1 MKKVL
6 LSVLFLLMISTK
18 VNAGITTIYHKQ
30 DFASFSKEIIN
41 KCEIKHSKIY
51 KRKLDVTDHREM
63 AFASDKEM
71 TWHSAMQ
78 YHVYLV
84 AKCQKDKQ
92 WHLYNLSIRKW
103 TEDNKQE
110 FVEKQNC
117 VDTYSVEKNF
127 FSSNHWGMYKATK
140 TYNSDFSC
148 KVHESNMIIDQIK
161 QKDFDYNDV
170 NVLIKKFESKSD
182 AWKKQTFGNQ
192 WAIWQ
197 EFREIPV
204 TTFINEVGLKLTDL
218 IGITNA
224 KQLKFDVL

>member
-6 LSVLFLLMISTK
+6 LFVLFLFAMSAK
-18 VNAGITTIYHKQ
+18 ANAGTITTYHKQ
-30 DFASFSKEIIN
+30 DFSSFSKEIAN

-51 KRKLDVTDHREM
+51 KRKLDATDHREM
-63 AFASDKEM
+63 AFVSDKEM
-71 TWHSAMQ
+71 TWDSATQ

-103 TEDNKQE
+103 TEDKQEE

-117 VDTYSVEKNF
+117 VDTYSVEKKF
-127 FSSNHWGMYKATK
+127 FSNDHWGMYKATK
-140 TYNSDFSC
+140 TYDSDFSC
-148 KVHESNMIIDQIK
+148 KIHESNMIIDQIK
-161 QKDFDYNDV
+161 QKGFDYNDV

-192 WAIWQ
+192 WAIWE
-197 EFREIPV
+197 EFREIS
-204 TTFINEVGLKLTDL
+204 TATFIDEVGLKFTDL
-218 IGITNA
+218 IGITSA
-224 KQLKFDVL
+224 KQLKFKVL